1 MIARNHLS
9 SIPRDPELDG
19 LRGLAVAMVLLW
31 HFIGIPA
38 WSTPGWLPQALFKV
52 FLLGGAGVDLF
63 FVLSGFLITR
73 IIIKRSQS
81 DLRFLLAFYFRRA
94 LRILPP
100 YFLLV
105 LLFWIVVGA
114 GINNTVFNADTP
126 LWMHLTF
133 TQNFWLAEHGTYG
146 PDGIGVTWSVAIEEQ
161 YYLVFPLLALLLPR
175 KSLPWALFIITF
187 SSIVFR
193 SFIFTM
199 DPQNNFP
206 ADLHTLA
213 RLDGLAVGGL
223 IACAFSDTRSFA
235 WLRKHNALIMRV
247 MVTMVVLTFFLVK
260 RTSGAQMAYFG
271 HTFLTI
277 LFGLVIINV
286 LLNLGSSAR
295 WMRIL
300 RSKPLL
306 FLGKISYSVYL
317 FHPLVL
323 ASAFLFA
330 GLPKTLSGVE
340 EIALLISSL
349 ALTLFLCNL
358 MFNKIEQPLIAM
370 GRKQNY

>member
-1 MIARNHLS
+1 MVSQL
-9 SIPRDPELDG
+9 G
-19 LRGLAVAMVLLW
+19 LR
-31 HFIGIPA
+31 
-38 WSTPGWLPQALFKV
+38 PGGCHKPCLKF

-73 IIIKRSQS
+73 IIIQRSQS
-81 DLRFLLAFYFRRA
+81 DLQFLKTFYYRRA

-105 LLFWIVVGA
+105 VLFWIIVSGGV
-114 GINNTVFNADTP
+114 NNAVFNAETP

-133 TQNFWLAEHGTYG
+133 IQNFWMAEHGTYG

-175 KSLPWALFIITF
+175 RCLPWALFLIALG
-187 SSIVFR
+187 SIFFR
-193 SFIFTM
+193 GFIFTM
-199 DPQNNFP
+199 DPQNDFP
-206 ADLHTLA
+206 ANLHTLA

-223 IACAFSDTRSFA
+223 IACAFGNDRWLA
-235 WLRKHNALIMRV
+235 LLRKHNAMIKRT
-247 MVTMVVLTFFLVK
+247 MVTMAVLAFLLVK
-260 RTSGAQMAYFG
+260 RTSGVQMAYFG

-286 LLNLGSSAR
+286 LLNLGSSVR
-295 WMRIL
+295 GMRIL
-300 RSKPLL
+300 RSQKLR

-317 FHPLVL
+317 FHPLIL
-323 ASAFLFA
+323 AASFLFA
-330 GLPKTLSGVE
+330 GLPKTLSGVPQ
-340 EIALLISSL
+340 IALLAGAL

-358 MFNKIEQPLIAM
+358 MFDKIEQPLIAL
-370 GRKQNY
+370 GRTQRY